1 MGAVRPDSLIMMKC
15 LALFALLG
23 CALARPQVPVV
34 YAGHP
39 VGGVYGLPV
48 YPYAHAAHAALHSG
62 VVYPLAAPYVHD
74 ATGDIA
80 DDASPDAEA
89 YVHVADDASPDAE
102 AYVHVADVA
111 SPNAPAYVHDPAGD
125 V

>member
-48 YPYAHAAHAALHSG
+48 YPYAHAALHSG

-74 ATGDIA
+74 ATGDVA
-80 DDASPDAEA
+80 DDSSPDAEA
-89 YVHVADDASPDAE
+89 YF
-102 AYVHVADVA
+102 HVADVA
-111 SPNAPAYVHDPAGD
+111 SPEAPAYVHDPAGD

>member
-39 VGGVYGLPV
+39 GAFGYGLPV
-48 YPYAHAAHAALHSG
+48 YPYAHAAHAAHASLHSG

-74 ATGDIA
+74 ATGDT
-80 DDASPDAEA
+80 
-89 YVHVADDASPDAE
+89 ADDASPDAE

-111 SPNAPAYVHDPAGD
+111 SPDAPAYVHDPAGD
-125 V
+125 A